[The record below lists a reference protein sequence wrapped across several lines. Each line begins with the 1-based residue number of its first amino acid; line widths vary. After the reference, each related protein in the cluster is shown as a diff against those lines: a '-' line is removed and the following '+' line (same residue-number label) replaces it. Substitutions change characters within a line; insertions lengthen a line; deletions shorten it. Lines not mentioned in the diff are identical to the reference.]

1 MNEQTQETQP
11 TLHIRFEGK
20 SSDIPLSE
28 IDIGIASTDDQV
40 KNAVAN
46 FLDTE
51 TSKLENYVIERHA
64 NGNFTIRPEAVFG
77 EKTFEE
83 GVVEIKF
90 PEPLAPIK
98 SVHVNGIDLAD
109 NPLPLRR
116 VVLTIDLVTGDLPI
130 FTIERIPPV
139 K

>member
-1 MNEQTQETQP
+1 MTETQETQP

-20 SSDIPLSE
+20 SRDIPLAE

-40 KNAVAN
+40 KEAVAN

-77 EKTFEE
+77 K
-83 GVVEIKF
+83 
-90 PEPLAPIK
+90 LYPI
-98 SVHVNGIDLAD
+98 
-109 NPLPLRR
+109 
-116 VVLTIDLVTGDLPI
+116 
-130 FTIERIPPV
+130 
-139 K
+139 